1 LSRISRKRQRGDL
14 NIVESYPAPDDVTV
28 EISELLAGYA
38 LNALSEDEQA
48 FVDEHL
54 PNRPRW
60 QWELASFTR
69 VSGLLA
75 YSAPTQQVPVRA
87 RANILARIDALAI
100 ESQEVA
106 RAKAHPPG
114 GLRPRLRRMRSH
126 VPRVAWAAAVPT
138 TIVAVIF
145 VMASIVMQ
153 DRISEQ
159 QSELAAFQ
167 QEQVKVNDLL
177 LADNSG
183 QQVVELVQS
192 NVAPLAR
199 GRLFIDMHDNTA
211 MLVVRDMPRPAGD
224 GVYIVWM
231 LIGTN
236 FDEYAQLGELSVDSL
251 GRGQK
256 ILEPPDAF
264 THYPVVRITIEQTV
278 EVGIPSGPEV
288 MTGGIASTTS
298 N

>member
-1 LSRISRKRQRGDL
+1 LSRISRKRQRDGVH
-14 NIVESYPAPDDVTV
+14 IVEACPAPDEVTV
-28 EISELLAGYA
+28 EISELLAGYS
-38 LNALSEDEQA
+38 LNALSDDETA
-48 FVDEHL
+48 FIDQHL
-54 PNRPRW
+54 SSRPLW
-60 QWELASFTR
+60 QWELASYTR

-75 YSAPTQQVPVRA
+75 YTAESRQVPVRA

-100 ESQEVA
+100 ESQEAA
-106 RAKAHPPG
+106 RAKAISPG
-114 GLRPRLRRMRSH
+114 RFRPRLRRMRRH
-126 VPRVAWAAAVPT
+126 VPRVAWAAAVPA

-177 LADNSG
+177 LADSSG
-183 QQVVELVQS
+183 QQVVDLVQS

-211 MLVVRDMPRPAGD
+211 MLVVRDMPLPVDDR
-224 GVYIVWM
+224 VYIVWM
-231 LIGTN
+231 IIGTD
-236 FDEYAQLGELSVDSL
+236 FDEYAQLGELTVDSL

-256 ILEPPDAF
+256 ILEPPDGF
-264 THYPVVRITIEQTV
+264 THYPVVRITVEQSV
-278 EVGIPSGPEV
+278 DVGIPSGPDV
-288 MTGGIASTTS
+288 MTGGIARTTS
-298 N
+298 D

>member
-1 LSRISRKRQRGDL
+1 MSRRQHRGDTD
-14 NIVESYPAPDDVTV
+14 ITEPCPAPDEVTV
-28 EISELLAGYA
+28 EISELLAGYS
-38 LNALSEDEQA
+38 LNALTDEETA
-48 FVDEHL
+48 FVNDHL
-54 PNRPRW
+54 PDRPLW
-60 QWELASFTR
+60 QWELASYR
-69 VSGLLA
+69 RASGLLA
-75 YSAPTQQVPVRA
+75 YAAAPQDVPVRA

-100 ESQEVA
+100 ESQEAALA
-106 RAKAHPPG
+106 RAHPPG
-114 GLRPRLRRMRSH
+114 RIRPRWRRVRSH
-126 VPRVAWAAAVPT
+126 VPRVAWAAAVPA
-138 TIVAVIF
+138 TIVAVVF

-199 GRLFIDMHDNTA
+199 GRLFIDRHDNTA
-211 MLVVRDMPRPAGD
+211 MLVVRDMPLPSGD

-236 FDEYAQLGELSVDSL
+236 FDEYAQLGELNVDAL

-256 ILEPPDAF
+256 ILEPPDSF
-264 THYPVVRITIEQTV
+264 TQYPVVRITIEQSG

-288 MTGGIASTTS
+288 MTGGIASQTS
-298 N
+298 D

>member
-1 LSRISRKRQRGDL
+1 MSRKRQRN
-14 NIVESYPAPDDVTV
+14 NIHIAEPCSAPDKVTA
-28 EISELLAGYA
+28 EIAELLAGYS
-38 LNALSEDEQA
+38 LNTLSNDETA
-48 FVDEHL
+48 FIDEHL
-54 PNRPRW
+54 PMRPLW
-60 QWELASFTR
+60 QWELASYTR
-69 VSGLLA
+69 VAGMLA
-75 YSAPTQQVPVRA
+75 YAAAPQQVPVRA

-100 ESQEVA
+100 ESQEA
-106 RAKAHPPG
+106 ALAKAHPPG
-114 GLRPRLRRMRSH
+114 GIRPRLRRMRSH
-126 VPRVAWAAAVPT
+126 VPRVAWAAAVPV
-138 TIVAVIF
+138 TIVAVVF

-199 GRLFIDMHDNTA
+199 GRLFVDTHDNTA
-211 MLVVRDMPRPAGD
+211 MLVVRDMPRPAD
-224 GVYIVWM
+224 DRVYIVWM

-236 FDEYAQLGELSVDSL
+236 FDEYAQLGELNVDAL

-256 ILEPPDAF
+256 ILEPPGSF
-264 THYPVVRITIEQTV
+264 TQYPVVRITIEQSV

-298 N
+298 K

>member
-1 LSRISRKRQRGDL
+1 MSRKRQRN
-14 NIVESYPAPDDVTV
+14 NIHIAEPCSAPDEVTA
-28 EISELLAGYA
+28 EIAELLAGYS
-38 LNALSEDEQA
+38 LNTLSNDETA
-48 FVDEHL
+48 FIDEHL
-54 PNRPRW
+54 PMRPLW
-60 QWELASFTR
+60 QWELASYTR
-69 VSGLLA
+69 VAGMLA
-75 YSAPTQQVPVRA
+75 YAAAPQQVPVRA

-100 ESQEVA
+100 ESQEA
-106 RAKAHPPG
+106 ALAKAHPPG
-114 GLRPRLRRMRSH
+114 GIRPRLRRMRSH
-126 VPRVAWAAAVPT
+126 VPRVAWAAAVPA
-138 TIVAVIF
+138 TIVAVVF

-199 GRLFIDMHDNTA
+199 GRLFVDTHDNTA
-211 MLVVRDMPRPAGD
+211 MLVVRDMPRPAD
-224 GVYIVWM
+224 DRVYIVWM

-236 FDEYAQLGELSVDSL
+236 FDEYAQLGELNVDAL

-256 ILEPPDAF
+256 ILEPPGSF
-264 THYPVVRITIEQTV
+264 TQYPVVRITIEQSV